1 MDKEVNTPQHI
12 RPNFQN
18 IPFWNPTKIL
28 DHEIGKHVHRMDLNE
43 CPYPPSPKVIEA
55 MQNVADTLNRYPD
68 GTCPELT
75 PLIAERTGVPAG
87 NITWGGGSTQ
97 LLTSIAE
104 ISVAPGQNLVAP
116 NLVWKRFDGVF
127 KIVDASVT
135 SVPNNADGSIDV
147 EALTNAIGND
157 TRLLVC
163 VTPNNPTGMMLN
175 EDEIRHVSENTPENV
190 LLFMDEAYHEFA
202 IHAGGP
208 DALNILKDRKGPW
221 VITRTFS
228 KAYALAGVR
237 LGYAICSSPDTVD
250 AIRMVSSTFNLN
262 GFAEAAAIAAWHDP
276 EYTKFILDK
285 NMEERDHIIA
295 GLYEMGYEPM
305 QSVTNFVACDIGRPG
320 MEIVKAMRERGIR
333 IATVG
338 GDDFVNYIRVSM
350 GIPEDTDAFL
360 RELKDVLGRLS
371 TKTII

>member
-1 MDKEVNTPQHI
+1 M
-12 RPNFQN
+12 R
-18 IPFWNPTKIL
+18 
-28 DHEIGKHVHRMDLNE
+28 
-43 CPYPPSPKVIEA
+43 
-55 MQNVADTLNRYPD
+55 
-68 GTCPELT
+68 
-75 PLIAERTGVPAG
+75 LI
-87 NITWGGGSTQ
+87 
-97 LLTSIAE
+97 
-104 ISVAPGQNLVAP
+104 
-116 NLVWKRFDGVF
+116 F
-127 KIVDASVT
+127 
-135 SVPNNADGSIDV
+135 
-147 EALTNAIGND
+147 
-157 TRLLVC
+157 
-163 VTPNNPTGMMLN
+163 
-175 EDEIRHVSENTPENV
+175 
-190 LLFMDEAYHEFA
+190 
-202 IHAGGP
+202 
-208 DALNILKDRKGPW
+208 LKDRKGPW

>member
-1 MDKEVNTPQHI
+1 MSNSEADTPYI

-18 IPFWNPTKIL
+18 VPFWNPTKIL
-28 DHEIGKHVHRMDLNE
+28 DHEIGKHIHRMDLNE
-43 CPYPPSPKVIEA
+43 CPYPPSPEVIAA
-55 MQNVADTLNRYPD
+55 MHSVAHTLNRYPD

-75 PLIAERTGVPAG
+75 PLVAERLGVPQET
-87 NITWGGGSTQ
+87 ITWGGGSTQ

-116 NLVWKRFDGVF
+116 NLVWKRFQGVY
-127 KIVDASVT
+127 KIVDANVT
-135 SVPNNADGSIDV
+135 AVPNRADGSIDV

-157 TRLLVC
+157 TRLLIC
-163 VTPNNPTGMMLN
+163 VTPNNPTGMMLS

-208 DALNILKDRKGPW
+208 NALEILKDRKGPW
-221 VITRTFS
+221 AVTRTFS

-237 LGYAICSSPDTVD
+237 LGYAICSSPEIVD

-262 GFAEAAAIAAWHDP
+262 GMAEAAAMAAWNQP
-276 EYTKFILDK
+276 EYTQFILDK
-285 NMEERDHIIA
+285 NAEERARVEA
-295 GLYEMGYEPM
+295 GLRDMGYEPM
-305 QSVTNFVACDIGRPG
+305 QSVTNFVSCDIGRPG
-320 MEIVKAMRERGIR
+320 MEVVAAMRERGVR
-333 IATVG
+333 ISTVG
-338 GDDFVNYIRVSM
+338 GDEFANYIRLSM

-360 RELKDVLGRLS
+360 KELREVLK
-371 TKTII
+371 